1 MMRFLADFFSRRIYW
16 LLTAF
21 IYCGSVHAGWFDRK
35 DDPVDLILNQK
46 NCTYM
51 KVFRGKMVKGK
62 FIRPDRWVGSKF
74 SIGEP
79 SIIATLKRIDDKTA
93 LFTNINNIGDGQ
105 GVKVYVSKT
114 EQIVQAK
121 LSDGHLILQCD
132 LDR

>member
-1 MMRFLADFFSRRIYW
+1 MNQFVYSTSGIACSLFALV
-16 LLTAF
+16 LLS
-21 IYCGSVHAGWFDRK
+21 GPVHAGWFDRK

-51 KVFRGKMVKGK
+51 KAYRGKMVKGE

-93 LFTNINNIGDGQ
+93 LFTNVNNIGDGQ

-114 EQIVQAK
+114 DQFVQAK
-121 LSDGHLILQCD
+121 LSDGHLIMQCE